1 MKKAPIFLSL
11 LLAAAAFTACSDDN
25 EITKPNQPTAEEVDQ
40 ALTAKLQ
47 AINKIMR
54 PLAGLD
60 GLPDNWETAIFTPAE
75 GVVVD
80 EATPEVRYVMA
91 LDMDGAQQYFK
102 DLVPEDG
109 LEGNTW
115 RNDSVGT
122 LTYTAVGTDK
132 CFATIDV
139 DLKQMPGL
147 KQIRLVP
154 ENVIPANS
162 KFSGRPYYNMGD
174 VVVDKDGH
182 YWFCVR
188 PSGGPLKKDQSYFVS
203 FDKDLLKLK
212 TYDQDIYAVEAQ
224 KDKNGRTI
232 GVKTKT
238 KTSTS
243 GKWTYATNLVDE
255 KIAIAAAHTFA
266 TIANSEVFSETNP
279 NLDLSLLDDML
290 DDADLSF
297 HLLVNTNWDDA
308 GELHRVVY
316 VAYGSYESGDS
327 KFVQEKKIQPILG
340 LDLQSNEKEVISTY
354 QYFDWKNQKDWGK
367 MSLTSTHSEYVNTV
381 MNGWDGDEV
390 GYPTPFNICNYTIGV
405 TADGFNTSSTKLF
418 GGYEGSKV
426 LVLTQKKITD
436 KGQPCKD
443 FVKEVVKSPFSTYE
457 GNDFYYATLVPRYIY
472 DKSHFPSKPN
482 IVKKPQE

>member
-1 MKKAPIFLSL
+1 MKKTKFILPL
-11 LLAAAAFTACSDDN
+11 LLAAAVTFTACSDDN
-25 EITKPNQPTAEEVDQ
+25 EITKPNQPTAEEIDQ
-40 ALTAKLQ
+40 AQTAKLQ
-47 AINKIMR
+47 AISKIMR

-60 GLPDNWETAIFTPAE
+60 ALPDNWETAIFTPAE
-75 GVVVD
+75 GVVID

-91 LDMDGAQQYFK
+91 LNMEGAQQYFD

-162 KFSGRPYYNMGD
+162 KFSGTPYYHMGD
-174 VVVDKDGH
+174 IVMDKDNH
-182 YWFCVR
+182 LWICVR

-203 FDKDLLKLK
+203 LDKDLLNLK
-212 TYDQDIYAVEAQ
+212 TYKQDIYACEGKE
-224 KDKNGRTI
+224 KDGQTI
-232 GVKTKT
+232 SVKTKN

-243 GKWTYATNLVDE
+243 GTWTYAKGLVDE
-255 KIAIAAAHTFA
+255 KIAIAAAHTIVA
-266 TIANSEVFSETNP
+266 IANSDVFSEDNH
-279 NLDLSLLDDML
+279 NLDLSPLNEVLK
-290 DDADLSF
+290 
-297 HLLVNTNWDDA
+297 DA
-308 GELHRVVY
+308 GFDFSDLVTSVRDENDDLHRMVY
-316 VAYGSYESGDS
+316 VAYGNYDSGDS
-327 KFVQEKKIQPILG
+327 KYQQEKKIQPILV
-340 LDLQSNEKEVISTY
+340 LDLISNERELITSY
-354 QYFDWKNQKDWGK
+354 QYTDWANKKNWGK
-367 MSLTSTHSEYVNTV
+367 ISLTMLHSEYINIP
-381 MNGWDGDEV
+381 MWGWDGNGS
-390 GYPTPFNICNYTIGV
+390 GYSTPFNICDYSIGMNPNGFDFKGV
-405 TADGFNTSSTKLF
+405 KTYDGQR
-418 GGYEGSKV
+418 V

-457 GNDFYYATLVPRYIY
+457 GNDFYYATLVRREIY
-472 DKSHFPSKPN
+472 DKSHSGGKPK
-482 IVKKPQE
+482 IVNNPQE

>member
-1 MKKAPIFLSL
+1 MKKTRLFLPL
-11 LLAAAAFTACSDDN
+11 LFAVAATFTACSDDN
-25 EITKPNQPTAEEVDQ
+25 DITKPTNQPTAEEVDQ
-40 ALTAKLQ
+40 AQTAKLQ
-47 AINKIMR
+47 AISKIMR

-60 GLPDNWETAIFTPAE
+60 ALPDNWETAIFTPAE

-174 VVVDKDGH
+174 IVMDKDHH
-182 YWFCVR
+182 YWICVR

-203 FDKDLLKLK
+203 FDKDLLNLK
-212 TYDQDIYAVEAQ
+212 TFKQDIFSTEPKE
-224 KDKNGRTI
+224 KDGRNI

-238 KTSTS
+238 KLSTS
-243 GKWTYATNLVDE
+243 GTWTYAKDLVDE
-255 KIAIAAAHTFA
+255 KIAIAAAHTII
-266 TIANSEVFSETNP
+266 TIAYSGIFSEDNP
-279 NLDLSLLDDML
+279 NLDLSPLYDML
-290 DDADLSF
+290 KEAGYDFKD
-297 HLLVNTNWDDA
+297 LVNTMYDDNDKV
-308 GELHRVVY
+308 HSMVY

-327 KFVQEKKIQPILG
+327 KFVQEKKIQPVLV
-340 LDLQSNEKEVISTY
+340 LDLISNEEELITTY
-354 QYFDWKNQKDWGK
+354 EYFDWKDKKDWGK
-367 MSLTSTHSEYVNTV
+367 FSLTKLHSQFVNTL
-381 MNGWDGDEV
+381 WDCEARFS
-390 GYPTPFNICNYTIGV
+390 TPFNICDYTIGMNPGKFDFSD
-405 TADGFNTSSTKLF
+405 TQTM
-418 GGYEGSKV
+418 GGNKV

-443 FVKEVVKSPFSTYE
+443 FVKEIVKSPFSTYE

-472 DKSHFPSKPN
+472 DKNHMGTKPN
-482 IVKKPQE
+482 IIKNPKE